1 MPAPQLAALV
11 AAPTA
16 AAAAAANINTAD
28 ASAAAAAAAPGPT
41 AVATKTTTGSNSPGP
56 GSVSVSSSSSSS
68 GSSGRHQLRP
78 VKYDYADSFA
88 CTYVVSVVAASI
100 AELVTYPLD
109 LTKTRLQI
117 QGEAAHLV
125 AHTGGGSTTNVS
137 MMQLVLH
144 QCAPLPHIRPVLFL
158 SVSPLC
164 FPLLCSS
171 LHACCTPPA
180 PLVVLTVPS
189 TCLCIVNIIPF
200 KIPTISAVSVR

>member
-28 ASAAAAAAAPGPT
+28 ASAAAAAAAGPT
-41 AVATKTTTGSNSPGP
+41 AATTQQTKTATGTNSPG
-56 GSVSVSSSSSSS
+56 SVTSSSSSS

-125 AHTGGGSTTNVS
+125 AHTAGSTTNVS
-137 MMQLVLH
+137 MMHLVLH
-144 QCAPLPHIRPVLFL
+144 QCAPPHSFCSLSLSLCL
-158 SVSPLC
+158 SVVVPIVVFIIACLLYSSCPWC
-164 FPLLCSS
+164 F
-171 LHACCTPPA
+171 
-180 PLVVLTVPS
+180 
-189 TCLCIVNIIPF
+189 
-200 KIPTISAVSVR
+200 

>member
-41 AVATKTTTGSNSPGP
+41 AVATKSTTGSNSPGP

-144 QCAPLPHIRPVLFL
+144 QCGPSPTSVLFSLSLCL
-158 SVSPLC
+158 SVVPPIVVFIIAC
-164 FPLLCSS
+164 LLYSS
-171 LHACCTPPA
+171 CPPGGSNCA
-180 PLVVLTVPS
+180 LNMPVHCKYNPY
-189 TCLCIVNIIPF
+189 
-200 KIPTISAVSVR
+200 